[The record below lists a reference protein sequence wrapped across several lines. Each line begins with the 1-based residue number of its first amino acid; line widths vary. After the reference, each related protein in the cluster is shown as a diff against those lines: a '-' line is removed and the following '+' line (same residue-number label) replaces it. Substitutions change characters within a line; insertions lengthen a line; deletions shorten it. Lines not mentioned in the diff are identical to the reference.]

1 MAVCTVYPQVNQD
14 TQADI
19 NLQCTKNDMMVIK
32 FNSGRYIIE
41 RSISEYEWTFV
52 NLTKGSFA
60 IITNLTAGTMYRYR
74 LYNMTE
80 NGISRPETSDW
91 FPTFAADYMPLPVKN
106 LTPLEIETDTL
117 NECKLSAEIAFEPAE
132 DRSCIYY
139 VSATIGGNIFFNFF
153 TKVVKEFQFN
163 VHHLEMGQN
172 INVTISSVN
181 VYDTEVSAINYIVF
195 DTPTCLEYYADLTIC
210 RPDMVKGLRTEH
222 IYRDKDLYDLGIFWD
237 KSSPEPDN
245 YIIMIDLHGDGEQIY
260 TRSVPGNNTEDFISK
275 VKLGPQYIIS
285 IVADS
290 LGGRSIPESIK
301 NIIRERTITAY
312 EYFYTAI
319 NFNQRDLPIEVSKKL
334 LSQYYDPE
342 INNSVSLTL
351 TNDQYEFRPKLL
363 AIKSVLG
370 SGAYGIVM
378 LGSLQE
384 KFDNVID
391 VAVKMLKDN
400 ATTEELEN
408 FRKEMLI
415 MKFVNQHPNIVSLIG
430 CCHLYDK
437 PVLVVEYCCKGD
449 LQTYLKTIWQNM
461 VSVAFNHKTRLK
473 LNVNDAN
480 SIKYISKN
488 AGGKHHNYENIQQM
502 IENHLYD
509 IEQDISQSTEFVT
522 ANDLLNFARQ
532 IATGMEFLSSNRIVH
547 RDLAARNILV
557 CADRKVKIS
566 DFGLSRDVYQENLYK
581 KTGSGKLPLKWMAI
595 EAITHQTYTTYSD
608 VWSFGILLWEI
619 VTMGAIPYPGI
630 STSAILKLLK
640 SGYRMEQPV
649 SCSVELYNIM
659 FSCWNERPQS
669 RPVFTELK
677 ESLDKLLSY
686 QSDNK
691 YLNMNEML
699 YEAPE
704 Q

>member
-32 FNSGRYIIE
+32 FNSGRFI
-41 RSISEYEWTFV
+41 
-52 NLTKGSFA
+52 LQTKGSFA

-132 DRSCIYY
+132 
-139 VSATIGGNIFFNFF
+139 G
-153 TKVVKEFQFN
+153 
-163 VHHLEMGQN
+163 
-172 INVTISSVN
+172 
-181 VYDTEVSAINYIVF
+181 
-195 DTPTCLEYYADLTIC
+195 
-210 RPDMVKGLRTEH
+210 PDMVKGLRTEH

-260 TRSVPGNNTEDFISK
+260 TRSVPG
-275 VKLGPQYIIS
+275 
-285 IVADS
+285 
-290 LGGRSIPESIK
+290 
-301 NIIRERTITAY
+301 
-312 EYFYTAI
+312 

-449 LQTYLKTIWQNM
+449 LQTYLKT
-461 VSVAFNHKTRLK
+461 
-473 LNVNDAN
+473 
-480 SIKYISKN
+480 
-488 AGGKHHNYENIQQM
+488 
-502 IENHLYD
+502 
-509 IEQDISQSTEFVT
+509 
-522 ANDLLNFARQ
+522 
-532 IATGMEFLSSNRIVH
+532 EFLSSNRIVH